1 VVAYREEET
10 ALAAIVRLK
19 TRLQRRQAKC
29 RLPKGL
35 DGRAT
40 ALALVERLGRFQGE
54 VLHVLGWEKSFG
66 QGDVAANLYDLN
78 FLREEVAFAPRVQVW
93 WMPVTMRDALMRF
106 APDTWSVVDLRLA
119 LADEDEYVELHPIV
133 AERVRRQ
140 LRRREGVRLFQGP
153 VPDVFGTW
161 IFRSVL

>member
-1 VVAYREEET
+1 MVAYREEET
-10 ALAAIVRLK
+10 ALAAIARLK
-19 TRLQRRQAKC
+19 TRRLRRQARC

-93 WMPVTMRDALMRF
+93 WMPVAMRDALMRF

-119 LADEDEYVELHPIV
+119 LADEDEYVELNPII
-133 AERVRRQ
+133 ASRVRRQ
-140 LRRREGVRLFQGP
+140 LRLRRQG
-153 VPDVFGTW
+153 GW
-161 IFRSVL
+161 R